1 MNRSE
6 RTPISDELLSAY
18 IDGAVTN
25 QERATVEAAISA
37 DPALAWEVE
46 SLRRTV
52 ELVQALPP
60 IALPRSFVLRED
72 QVADVLAERRARA
85 AAPAAVAQAVAAPA
99 PARTQRQP
107 VPPPRRS
114 FWTEFLAF
122 FNSGNL
128 LLRNATAVAA
138 VLFVV
143 VMVTSPGL
151 APYSTSMPA
160 SSSMPALT
168 QDQADLSASPAS
180 QPEPALAQA
189 AEEPA
194 GTSADVQSA
203 DAQTGTQNEEAEP
216 ASAKAAPASAPPA
229 PAAAAMEAA
238 PAGMDAGVAAASMP
252 VGPEGQDASAARMMP
267 EARGG
272 GADSGADSGP
282 ESGPALFQ
290 AAPAALAPFGGE
302 SALGDIPD
310 QGEIRRPMDAGIG
323 EAPMAESAAEVPVS
337 EEPAAKMPVAEAP
350 AEAAVAAAADVPAD
364 VPADASAIEESSP
377 AVAAQSAP
385 AEVSEESLAKALQA
399 PPASVGPDST
409 PMPVAPDLPW
419 AYWGWL
425 QAAVGGLAL
434 LLGALW
440 LYTRR
445 A

>member
-85 AAPAAVAQAVAAPA
+85 TAPAAATQTVATPA
-99 PARTQRQP
+99 PARMPRQSAA
-107 VPPPRRS
+107 PPRRS

-151 APYSTSMPA
+151 APYS
-160 SSSMPALT
+160 SSMPALT

-180 QPEPALAQA
+180 QPELALAQT

-267 EARGG
+267 EPRGG

-323 EAPMAESAAEVPVS
+323 AAPAPESVADVSAAEVTTAGVPETEV
-337 EEPAAKMPVAEAP
+337 
-350 AEAAVAAAADVPAD
+350 AVAKVAADVPAD
-364 VPADASAIEESSP
+364 APAVEESSP

-385 AEVSEESLAKALQA
+385 AELSEEPLAKALQA

-434 LLGALW
+434 LLAALW

>member
-18 IDGAVTN
+18 IDGAVTH

-60 IALPRSFVLRED
+60 IALPRSFALRED
-72 QVADVLAERRARA
+72 QVADVLAERRSRVAVQA
-85 AAPAAVAQAVAAPA
+85 TAAPAQASTP
-99 PARTQRQP
+99 RQP
-107 VPPPRRS
+107 AVPPRRS
-114 FWTEFLAF
+114 FWTEFFAF

-138 VLFVV
+138 LLFVV
-143 VMVTSPGL
+143 VMITSPGL
-151 APYSTSMPA
+151 TPYSSSLPA
-160 SSSMPALT
+160 TA
-168 QDQADLSASPAS
+168 QRQAELSTSPAS
-180 QPEPALAQA
+180 QPEPALALV

-194 GTSADVQSA
+194 NTSADAESADAQADAQADVQS
-203 DAQTGTQNEEAEP
+203 EEAPP
-216 ASAKAAPASAPPA
+216 AAAKAAPAPMAEMAPAQASAPPVS
-229 PAAAAMEAA
+229 AAALEAA
-238 PAGMDAGVAAASMP
+238 PAEMDAGAASASMA
-252 VGPEGQDASAARMMP
+252 VGPEGQDAPAARMMP

-272 GADSGADSGP
+272 GL

-290 AAPAALAPFGGE
+290 AAPAAALAPIGE
-302 SALGDIPD
+302 EPALGDIPE
-310 QGEIRRPMDAGIG
+310 QAEIRRPMEAAIG
-323 EAPMAESAAEVPVS
+323 EAPMAESVPEESATEMSMAEV
-337 EEPAAKMPVAEAP
+337 P
-350 AEAAVAAAADVPAD
+350 AEAAADAPAD
-364 VPADASAIEESSP
+364 VTADIAADAAAIEESSP

-385 AEVSEESLAKALQA
+385 AELSEEPAAKALQA
-399 PPASVGPDST
+399 PSVSVEPYSAPAPVPGDSG
-409 PMPVAPDLPW
+409 LPW
-419 AYWGWL
+419 AYWSWL

>member
-25 QERATVEAAISA
+25 QERATIEAAISA

-60 IALPRSFVLRED
+60 IALPRSFALRED

-85 AAPAAVAQAVAAPA
+85 TAPAAAAQTVAAPTPGRTPRQIVA
-99 PARTQRQP
+99 PS
-107 VPPPRRS
+107 RRS

-138 VLFVV
+138 ALFVV

-151 APYSTSMPA
+151 APYSGSTPA
-160 SSSMPALT
+160 AT
-168 QDQADLSASPAS
+168 QAQADLPASPAS

-194 GTSADVQSA
+194 STFADVQSA
-203 DAQTGTQNEEAEP
+203 DAQTDTQNAEAGP
-216 ASAKAAPASAPPA
+216 ASAKAAPAP
-229 PAAAAMEAA
+229 AAMEAA
-238 PAGMDAGVAAASMP
+238 PAGMDADV
-252 VGPEGQDASAARMMP
+252 ASASRMMP

-272 GADSGADSGP
+272 GG

-290 AAPAALAPFGGE
+290 AAPASLPSFGGE
-302 SALGDIPD
+302 SALADIPD
-310 QGEIRRPMDAGIG
+310 QGQIRRPPNGGIG
-323 EAPMAESAAEVPVS
+323 AAPVAESAAEVSAAEVS
-337 EEPAAKMPVAEAP
+337 AAEVSAAGVPASGVPEVEVPVAK
-350 AEAAVAAAADVPAD
+350 AAADA
-364 VPADASAIEESSP
+364 PADAPAAEESSP

-385 AEVSEESLAKALQA
+385 AEVSEEPLAKALQA
-399 PPASVGPDST
+399 PPASVEPDST
-409 PMPVAPDLPW
+409 PMPVTPDLPW

-425 QAAVGGLAL
+425 QVAVGGLAL

-445 A
+445 V